1 MILDYNRFKPIK
13 TFGILVSVAGIFT
26 VYALVAEFNATNSET
41 GVVIFFLIMAIW
53 HLVTGAGI
61 LFRKTWGF
69 TLMKVYLY
77 IMYLGIPLGTLLA
90 RKILNYIK
98 ENEIELF
105 FRGKELR
112 L

>member
-13 TFGILVSVAGIFT
+13 TFGIILTVAGIFI
-26 VYALVAEFNATNSET
+26 ALALFAESNAPKVDE
-41 GVVIFFLIMAIW
+41 GGIIFLSIMAIW
-53 HLVTGAGI
+53 HLASGLGI
-61 LFRKTWGF
+61 LLRKMWGF
-69 TLMKVYLY
+69 KLMKVYLY

-90 RKILNYIK
+90 RKILSYIK

-105 FRGKELR
+105 FRGKEMR